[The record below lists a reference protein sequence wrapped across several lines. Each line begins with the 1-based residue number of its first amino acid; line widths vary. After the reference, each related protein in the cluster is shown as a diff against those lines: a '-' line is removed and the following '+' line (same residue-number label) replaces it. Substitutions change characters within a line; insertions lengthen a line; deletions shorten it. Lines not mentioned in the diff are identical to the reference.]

1 MIDLNTALFIAVTVT
16 WVGWIKTV
24 HTWVSLERYWVWS
37 SKSSLGL
44 GVHTEALEWQADDV
58 AFDWLSWAVIL
69 RTYSSFFMC
78 LWLPSIA
85 IRSQEY
91 GGLVKREE
99 LKLPG
104 Q

>member
-1 MIDLNTALFIAVTVT
+1 M
-16 WVGWIKTV
+16 
-24 HTWVSLERYWVWS
+24 WS

-44 GVHTEALEWQADDV
+44 GIHTEALMWQADDV
-58 AFDWLSWAVIL
+58 ALGWAFIL

-78 LWLPSIA
+78 LWLPSIV
-85 IRSQEY
+85 IKSQEY
-91 GGLVKREE
+91 GELVKRQE